1 MLTTRIIFSH
11 QRGGFSPFMFG
22 ILAGMAL
29 FSASIR
35 GHLQSELQ
43 RAEEAKLERTR
54 QETQALARAVES
66 AIMTETSS
74 TYSTDVTLNRIMPYA
89 DGTTGR
95 TAGGSAAQINTF
107 QAGPMGRVMVGLTD
121 DGYVRNELAT
131 AVGDL
136 TQSQLGGRS
145 DVALVDIAALRTRQ
159 MELSL
164 KNLDQ
169 EAGLLY
175 YFWNRQNRFPT
186 DQAEYKAQV
195 NAVSGLRDFWG
206 RDFTYTAVD
215 ANNGGLTFTTPWGE
229 ARSISVTMVAATSTT
244 TPTTGSCTSVGQA
257 AQGGSCVTTG
267 PGALIAANADGPSSP
282 NYRWATR
289 GNVDY
294 GPGLYRGANSLSN
307 GIPNTAI
314 LSAFEAI
321 AHPAAHYCGHLVQGG
336 YDDWYL
342 PARDELTQVCAN
354 RAAIGGFSPGS
365 YWSSTEA
372 DPSALGQ
379 FTADHNAWSVSFPSC
394 GASQHF
400 SFPSKK
406 NLMAVRCVRRA
417 N

>member
-1 MLTTRIIFSH
+1 VTELDILHDEKQNKCIAKQICKSKLIVLKGRARN
-11 QRGGFSPFMFG
+11 QKGGFSPFMFG

-107 QAGPMGRVMVGLTD
+107 QTGPMGRVMVGLTD

-159 MELSL
+159 MEMSL

-195 NAVSGLRDFWG
+195 NAASGLRDFWG

-215 ANNGGLTFTTPWGE
+215 ANNGGLAFTAPWGE
-229 ARSISVTMVAATSTT
+229 ARSISVTMTVTT
-244 TPTTGSCTSVGQA
+244 TTSPSTPPSVPCTYIGELA
-257 AQGGSCVTTG
+257 NGGRCVTTG
-267 PGALIAANADGPSSP
+267 ANAFIAATDNAPDEMPWGSP
-282 NYRWATR
+282 GIIR
-289 GNVDY
+289 NVM
-294 GPGLYRGANSLSN
+294 SLSD
-307 GIPNTAI
+307 GAANTAS
-314 LSAFEAI
+314 LASFGSDPLTG
-321 AHPAAHYCGHLVQGG
+321 HPAAHYC
-336 YDDWYL
+336 
-342 PARDELTQVCAN
+342 
-354 RAAIGGFSPGS
+354 
-365 YWSSTEA
+365 
-372 DPSALGQ
+372 
-379 FTADHNAWSVSFPSC
+379 
-394 GASQHF
+394 
-400 SFPSKK
+400 
-406 NLMAVRCVRRA
+406 
-417 N
+417 

>member
-1 MLTTRIIFSH
+1 
-11 QRGGFSPFMFG
+11 MFG

-35 GHLQSELQ
+35 GHLQIELE

-74 TYSTDVTLNRIMPYA
+74 TYSTDVTLDRIMPFA

-107 QAGPMGRVMVGLTD
+107 QTGPMGRVMVGLTD

-159 MELSL
+159 MEMSL

-206 RDFTYTAVD
+206 RDFTYTALD
-215 ANNGGLTFTTPWGE
+215 ANNGGLAFTTPWGE
-229 ARSISVTMVAATSTT
+229 ARSISVTMTVTTSTST
-244 TPTTGSCTSVGQA
+244 PLPADVDPFTFTNVPIQIWLGASTQSNAVTVTGFSGTRSVSVAGEGSPQIQIAGGAWLSSGTISPGQSLRVRLNASSSYNSLHTATVTVGTYSTNWSVRTRLAPTTC
-257 AQGGSCVTTG
+257 
-267 PGALIAANADGPSSP
+267 PS
-282 NYRWATR
+282 
-289 GNVDY
+289 GNV
-294 GPGLYRGANSLSN
+294 LLTAQN
-307 GIPNTAI
+307 GTHGQCQYFGQVSTSSYAQTTSGHNPMKAIP
-314 LSAFEAI
+314 
-321 AHPAAHYCGHLVQGG
+321 C
-336 YDDWYL
+336 
-342 PARDELTQVCAN
+342 
-354 RAAIGGFSPGS
+354 PGS
-365 YWSSTEA
+365 PHHVGDYHYAAGGVTNCYCSIFYICTANGAES
-372 DPSALGQ
+372 LGM
-379 FTADHNAWSVSFPSC
+379 TW
-394 GASQHF
+394 
-400 SFPSKK
+400 
-406 NLMAVRCVRRA
+406 
-417 N
+417 

>member
-1 MLTTRIIFSH
+1 MRI

-22 ILAGMAL
+22 LLAGVAI

-35 GHLQSELQ
+35 GHLQNELQ

-66 AIMTETSS
+66 AIMTETSA
-74 TYSTDVTLNRIMPYA
+74 TYAADVTLNRILPYA

-95 TAGGSAAQINTF
+95 TAGGSGAQINTF
-107 QAGPMGRVMVGLTD
+107 QTGPMGRVMVGLTD

-136 TQSQLGGRS
+136 TQSPLGARS
-145 DVALVDIAALRTRQ
+145 DIAIVDIAALRTRQ

-195 NAVSGLRDFWG
+195 NSVSGLRDFWG
-206 RDFTYTAVD
+206 QDFTYTAVD
-215 ANNGGLTFTTPWGE
+215 ANNGGLAFIAPWGE
-229 ARSISVTMVAATSTT
+229 ARSISVTMASTT
-244 TPTTGSCTSVGQA
+244 SSSAPPTASCTSVGQA
-257 AQGGSCVTTG
+257 AEGGRCATTG
-267 PGALIAANADGPSSP
+267 ANALIAASSDAPITLGWGSDGILRSTNSADG
-282 NYRWATR
+282 Y
-289 GNVDY
+289 V
-294 GPGLYRGANSLSN
+294 
-307 GIPNTAI
+307 NTQTLA
-314 LSAFEAI
+314 SFGSG
-321 AHPAAHYCGHLVQGG
+321 AHPAAHYCWNLVQNG

-342 PARDELTQVCAN
+342 PAMSELSLLYTN
-354 RAAIGGFSPGS
+354 RAEIGGFDSGS
-365 YWSSTEA
+365 GYWSSNE
-372 DPSALGQ
+372 GI
-379 FTADHNAWSVSFPSC
+379 
-394 GASQHF
+394 F
-400 SFPSKK
+400 SFLAWVLQWWNGFPIQLSKEWPGVK
-406 NLMAVRCVRRA
+406 VRCVRKA